1 MSFPGQ
7 YVLRASPFSGIGGMF
22 ATGNGIDEVVT
33 TAAEVPSTFD
43 AQFWDVIAV
52 EGKEN
57 VYTIV
62 QRTYRSA
69 PGGSWSLQ
77 ENSAV
82 YPVPVI
88 TSQGSAEWRIFPS
101 EENSDAFMYAIFQNV
116 LKRRSLRFLSI
127 QLVTT
132 ALGVDRYVG
141 TNDANQVVVISIP
154 VVAHP
159 EQDIPQWKF
168 LVRNS

>member
-1 MSFPGQ
+1 
-7 YVLRASPFSGIGGMF
+7 MF

-101 EENSDAFMYAIFQNV
+101 EENSDAFT
-116 LKRRSLRFLSI
+116 SLRFLSI

-168 LVRNS
+168 LGGQIR

>member
-1 MSFPGQ
+1 MYLEPLPFPESAACLPLGMASTRLSPLLLKYHRLLTLNFGMSLP
-7 YVLRASPFSGIGGMF
+7 LKARI
-22 ATGNGIDEVVT
+22 
-33 TAAEVPSTFD
+33 
-43 AQFWDVIAV
+43 
-52 EGKEN
+52 
-57 VYTIV
+57 YTIV
-62 QRTYRSA
+62 QRTYGSA

-101 EENSDAFMYAIFQNV
+101 EENSDAFT
-116 LKRRSLRFLSI
+116 I

-141 TNDANQVVVISIP
+141 TNDANQVVVISVP

>member
-101 EENSDAFMYAIFQNV
+101 EENSDAFT
-116 LKRRSLRFLSI
+116 I

-141 TNDANQVVVISIP
+141 TNDANQVVVISVP

>member
-1 MSFPGQ
+1 MYLEPLPFPESAACLPLGMASTRLSPLLLKYHRLLTLNFGMSLP
-7 YVLRASPFSGIGGMF
+7 LKARI
-22 ATGNGIDEVVT
+22 
-33 TAAEVPSTFD
+33 
-43 AQFWDVIAV
+43 
-52 EGKEN
+52 
-57 VYTIV
+57 YTIV
-62 QRTYRSA
+62 QRTYGSA

-101 EENSDAFMYAIFQNV
+101 EENSDAFT
-116 LKRRSLRFLSI
+116 I